1 MKINMSEYADKATL
15 NKSKQGFKVKT
26 IVLIGLMTALTCVL
40 GPLSVPLPFSPVP
53 ISLTNLA
60 IYFTIYVVGTKKG
73 TMSYL
78 IYLLIGFIGVPVFSA
93 FTSGPG
99 KLFGATGG
107 YLIGFIFMALIS
119 GIFIDKWP
127 SKLYLHFIGMVLG
140 TIVCYLFGTIW
151 LSFQAGMS
159 LKAAALAG
167 VLPFIPGD
175 IVKILLAVL
184 TGPQIRRR
192 LYAAGLNSDQD

>member
-1 MKINMSEYADKATL
+1 MSEYADKATL